1 MKKYLIMNEYQHIT
15 KVKYGLNS
23 TTDGIFLTLIDER

>member
-15 KVKYGLNS
+15 KVKYELNS
-23 TTDGIFLTLIDER
+23 TTDGITSIDER

>member
-15 KVKYGLNS
+15 KVKYDLS
-23 TTDGIFLTLIDER
+23 TTDGIFLTSIDER